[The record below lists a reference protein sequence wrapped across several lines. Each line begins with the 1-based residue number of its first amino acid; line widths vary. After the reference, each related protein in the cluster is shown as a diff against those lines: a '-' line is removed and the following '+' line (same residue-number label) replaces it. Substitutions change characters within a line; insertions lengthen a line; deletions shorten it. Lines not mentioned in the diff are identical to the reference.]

1 MKEGDWEEARKVARR
16 WLTPKGKGNPEVHE
30 KGRGKNALSEWTM
43 GLGEKSAFPLFCK
56 SLTSP
61 SLLHVNMY

>member
-1 MKEGDWEEARKVARR
+1 MASR

-30 KGRGKNALSEWTM
+30 KGRGENALSEWTM

-61 SLLHVNMY
+61 SFPPSCKYVLKAYGG